1 MEKPTKYKV
10 GDRFIVDITEVN
22 TSGMGVVYYLGNQLT
37 ASERQLDF
45 LEVFEQSPLL
55 KEKEAEKPKNDTHT
69 LEELRERIMRLNIVL
84 GECVKKYKDLKAQT
98 SEVCQILD
106 AEIEE

>member
-1 MEKPTKYKV
+1 MSKYQV
-10 GDRFIVDITEVN
+10 GDKFIVEITN
-22 TSGMGVVYYLGNQLT
+22 IDSKGMGTVIYLDDSIPVT
-37 ASERQLDF
+37 EKQLDV
-45 LEVFEQSPLL
+45 LEQYSTVPLSSNS
-55 KEKEAEKPKNDTHT
+55 KSQKSKNDTHT

>member
-1 MEKPTKYKV
+1 MSKYQI
-10 GDRFIVDITEVN
+10 GDKFIVEITN
-22 TSGMGVVYYLGNQLT
+22 IDSKGMGTVIYLDDSIPVT
-37 ASERQLDF
+37 EKQLDV
-45 LEVFEQSPLL
+45 LEQYSSVPLSSNS
-55 KEKEAEKPKNDTHT
+55 KSQKPKNDTHT
-69 LEELRERIMRLNIVL
+69 LEELRERIMRLNIIL

>member
-1 MEKPTKYKV
+1 MSKYQV
-10 GDRFIVDITEVN
+10 GDKFIVEITN
-22 TSGMGVVYYLGNQLT
+22 IDSKGMGTVIYLDDSIPVT
-37 ASERQLDF
+37 EKQLDV
-45 LEVFEQSPLL
+45 LEQYSNVPLSNNA
-55 KEKEAEKPKNDTHT
+55 KSQKPKNDTHT

>member
-1 MEKPTKYKV
+1 MSKYQV
-10 GDRFIVDITEVN
+10 GDKFIVEITN
-22 TSGMGVVYYLGNQLT
+22 IDSKGMGTVIYLDDSIPVT
-37 ASERQLDF
+37 EKQLDV
-45 LEVFEQSPLL
+45 LEQYLNVPLSV
-55 KEKEAEKPKNDTHT
+55 KSGSQKPKNDTHT

>member
-1 MEKPTKYKV
+1 MSKYQV
-10 GDRFIVDITEVN
+10 GDKFIVEITN
-22 TSGMGVVYYLGNQLT
+22 IDSKGMGTVIYLDDSIPVT
-37 ASERQLDF
+37 EKQLDV
-45 LEVFEQSPLL
+45 LEQYSTVPLSNNA
-55 KEKEAEKPKNDTHT
+55 KNQKPKNDTHT